1 MKSTASEPGAHYFP
15 LGMLLELFAE
25 LRSLRRLSLISLILL
40 TRVKDSFYE
49 LGLTDV

>member
-1 MKSTASEPGAHYFP
+1 MKSTASETGR
-15 LGMLLELFAE
+15 LLLDMLLELFAE
-25 LRSLRRLSLISLILL
+25 LRSHGRLSLISLILL

>member
-1 MKSTASEPGAHYFP
+1 MKSSGRLL

-25 LRSLRRLSLISLILL
+25 LRSLGLLSLISLILL

-49 LGLTDV
+49 FGLTDV